1 MTVVVSNFTV
11 IADES
16 ANPEPVSPTEEP
28 LVPDVG
34 FKVIDAPITV

>member
-1 MTVVVSNFTV
+1 MNQQTLSL
-11 IADES
+11 
-16 ANPEPVSPTEEP
+16 VSPTEEP